1 MTLWFEQGKL
11 ASIKRIEKWQ
21 KYWKKSWKGKNIKK
35 KNIKEANK
43 GGAVVTMDSV
53 HYEQMIYKQLKD
65 KII

>member
-1 MTLWFEQGKL
+1 MIKVLKKKL
-11 ASIKRIEKWQ
+11 KRKEH
-21 KYWKKSWKGKNIKK
+21 KK

-53 HYEQMIYKQLKD
+53 HYEQLIYKQLKD